1 MSEVSAFLIGRNA
14 SSHMS
19 NVTLTKSNCATLN
32 YFTKGKKHDPVKHLG
47 LRLSDWTKRLKPST
61 TKGKK
66 HDQVKHSGLG
76 ICDWTKRFK
85 SHELYGLVQ

>member
-1 MSEVSAFLIGRNA
+1 
-14 SSHMS
+14 MS

-47 LRLSDWTKRLKPST
+47 LRLSDWTKRLKSST

-76 ICDWTKRFK
+76 ISDWTKRFK